1 MAILS
6 HAMQEQVWTF
16 LRIYT
21 PDTNLFLAQPLELRS
36 PVPFPAR
43 GLGRMPVHHGKS
55 MQRKLPSRR
64 SKWLAAQPP
73 YHPTGGPGSG
83 ARAAVGGAGTATAIP
98 AHRSQSLG
106 CPGRAALDARI
117 SWPLRRTS
125 SLVFAFACNH
135 KWVLV

>member
-21 PDTNLFLAQPLELRS
+21 PDANLFFLALPLELLS
-36 PVPFPAR
+36 PVPLPAR

-73 YHPTGGPGSG
+73 YHPTGGPGSE
-83 ARAAVGGAGTATAIP
+83 ALTAVGRAGTATAIP

-106 CPGRAALDARI
+106 
-117 SWPLRRTS
+117 
-125 SLVFAFACNH
+125 
-135 KWVLV
+135 

>member
-21 PDTNLFLAQPLELRS
+21 PETHLFFLAQPLELLS

-64 SKWLAAQPP
+64 SKWLAAQPAITTEP
-73 YHPTGGPGSG
+73 ASILRNGKKAWVALRHPEGQHHVFSWLYIGSMD
-83 ARAAVGGAGTATAIP
+83 RE
-98 AHRSQSLG
+98 
-106 CPGRAALDARI
+106 
-117 SWPLRRTS
+117 RRT
-125 SLVFAFACNH
+125 
-135 KWVLV
+135 